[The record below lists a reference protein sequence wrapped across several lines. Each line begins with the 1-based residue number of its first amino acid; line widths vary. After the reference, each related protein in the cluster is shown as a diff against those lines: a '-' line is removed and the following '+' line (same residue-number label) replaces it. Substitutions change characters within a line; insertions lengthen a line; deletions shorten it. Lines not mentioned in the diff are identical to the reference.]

1 MIEKYKHGKV
11 KKLFE
16 VKTLILL
23 QVNALSKLYGAETI
37 LANIKLEVQ
46 TKDRIAL
53 VGRNGAGKSTLLKI
67 IAGELSHDGG
77 EIIKPKD
84 VSIGYLAQNTGLET
98 SLTIW
103 DEMLTVFTHLQQ
115 METKLR
121 RLEQEMGKE
130 ENFSN
135 EATYERLLADY
146 DQLQLNYKDQG
157 GYQYEADIRSILSGL
172 GFPVETHQ
180 TTISTLSGGQ
190 KTRLAL
196 GKLLL
201 TKPDLLILDEPT
213 NHLDIE
219 TLTWLEQY
227 LQGYPGAIL
236 IVSHDRY
243 FLDKLVTQVYEIS
256 NKKSRRFVGNY
267 SKYLDLKSALYE
279 QEMKRYEKQQDEIA
293 KLEDFVQKNIARA
306 STTKRAQSRRKQLDR
321 MELLTRP
328 LGDSKSA
335 SFHFDIE
342 KQSGN
347 DVLQVNDATIGYDG
361 NPIIEHV
368 TMRLTRRD
376 SVALVGPNG
385 IGKSTLLKSIVNKLP
400 LLNGDV
406 SFGSNVSVGYYDQE
420 QANLTS
426 SKRVLNELWDE
437 YPLQPEKEI
446 RTILGNFLFTG
457 DDVLKPVSSL
467 SGGQKARLALAK
479 LMMQKSN
486 LLILDEP
493 TNHLDLNSK
502 EILENALI
510 DYPGTLLFVS
520 HDRYFINRVTTTVVE
535 LSTEGAQEYLGD
547 YDYYVEKKNEMIE
560 RAELEQQESDVPVQK
575 VIAQEKLNYLEEKER
590 KKLERQRTRKIEELE
605 QSIVEL
611 EEEIATLEDQLCLP
625 EIYADYEKAS
635 EITTKKQT
643 LQEQLETCMAEWEEL
658 HV

>member
-1 MIEKYKHGKV
+1 M
-11 KKLFE
+11 
-16 VKTLILL
+16 ILL
-23 QVNALSKLYGAETI
+23 QVNGLSKLYGAETI
-37 LANIKLEVQ
+37 LASIKLEVQ

-121 RLEQEMGKE
+121 KLEQEMGKE

-135 EATYERLLADY
+135 EAIYERLLADY

-256 NKKSRRFVGNY
+256 NKESRRFVGNY
-267 SKYLDLKSALYE
+267 SKYLDLKSALYD

-347 DVLQVNDATIGYDG
+347 DVLQVKDATIGYEED
-361 NPIIEHV
+361 PIIEHV
-368 TMRLTRRD
+368 TMRLTRGD

-400 LLNGDV
+400 LLNGNV

-560 RAELEQQESDVPVQK
+560 RAAFEQLEQQENQAPVQK
-575 VIAQEKLNYLEEKER
+575 TVAQEKLNYLEEKER
-590 KKLERQRTRKIEELE
+590 KQLERQRTRKIEELE
-605 QSIVEL
+605 QNIVNL

>member
-1 MIEKYKHGKV
+1 M
-11 KKLFE
+11 
-16 VKTLILL
+16 KTLILL

-256 NKKSRRFVGNY
+256 NKESRRFVGNY

-368 TMRLTRRD
+368 TMRLTRGD

-575 VIAQEKLNYLEEKER
+575 VVAQEKLNYLEEKER

>member
-1 MIEKYKHGKV
+1 M
-11 KKLFE
+11 
-16 VKTLILL
+16 
-23 QVNALSKLYGAETI
+23 

-135 EATYERLLADY
+135 EATYERLLTDY

-256 NKKSRRFVGNY
+256 NKESRRFVGNY

-279 QEMKRYEKQQDEIA
+279 QEMKRYEKQQDEIE

-347 DVLQVNDATIGYDG
+347 DVLQVNDATIGYDE

-368 TMRLTRRD
+368 TMRLTRGD

-560 RAELEQQESDVPVQK
+560 RAELEQQESDIPVQK
-575 VIAQEKLNYLEEKER
+575 VVAQEKLNYLEEKER

-605 QSIVEL
+605 QSILEL

>member
-23 QVNALSKLYGAETI
+23 QVNGLSKLYGAETI

-84 VSIGYLAQNTGLET
+84 VSMGYLAQNTGLET

-115 METKLR
+115 MGTKLR
-121 RLEQEMGKE
+121 KLEQEMGKE

-135 EATYERLLADY
+135 AAIYEKLLADY
-146 DQLQLNYKDQG
+146 DQLQLDYKDQG

-201 TKPDLLILDEPT
+201 TRPDLLILDEPT

-256 NKKSRRFVGNY
+256 NKESRRFVGNY
-267 SKYLDLKSALYE
+267 SKYLDSKSALYE
-279 QEMKRYEKQQDEIA
+279 QEMKRYEKQQDEIS

-321 MELLTRP
+321 MEVLARP

-347 DVLQVNDATIGYDG
+347 DVLQVKDATIGYYQE
-361 NPIIEHV
+361 PIIEHV
-368 TMRLTRRD
+368 NMRLTRGD

-385 IGKSTLLKSIVNKLP
+385 IGKSTLLKSIVNKLQ
-400 LLNGDV
+400 LLHGNV
-406 SFGSNVSVGYYDQE
+406 AFGSNVSVGYYDQE

-560 RAELEQQESDVPVQK
+560 RAELEQEDEVPVQK
-575 VIAQEKLNYLEEKER
+575 VVAQEKLNYLEEKER
-590 KKLERQRTRKIEELE
+590 KQLERQRTRKIEELE
-605 QSIVEL
+605 QNIVGL

-643 LQEQLETCMAEWEEL
+643 LQEQLEACMAEWEEL
-658 HV
+658 HI

>member
-1 MIEKYKHGKV
+1 
-11 KKLFE
+11 
-16 VKTLILL
+16 
-23 QVNALSKLYGAETI
+23 
-37 LANIKLEVQ
+37 
-46 TKDRIAL
+46 
-53 VGRNGAGKSTLLKI
+53 
-67 IAGELSHDGG
+67 
-77 EIIKPKD
+77 
-84 VSIGYLAQNTGLET
+84 
-98 SLTIW
+98 
-103 DEMLTVFTHLQQ
+103 
-115 METKLR
+115 
-121 RLEQEMGKE
+121 
-130 ENFSN
+130 
-135 EATYERLLADY
+135 
-146 DQLQLNYKDQG
+146 
-157 GYQYEADIRSILSGL
+157 YQYEADIRSILSGL

-256 NKKSRRFVGNY
+256 NKESRRFVGNY

-347 DVLQVNDATIGYDG
+347 DVLQVKDATIGYDKD
-361 NPIIEHV
+361 PIIEHV
-368 TMRLTRRD
+368 TMRLTRGD

-400 LLNGDV
+400 LLHGEV

-560 RAELEQQESDVPVQK
+560 RAEFEQQEKQENHAPVQK
-575 VIAQEKLNYLEEKER
+575 TVAPEKLNYLEEKER

-605 QSIVEL
+605 QNIVQF

-643 LQEQLETCMAEWEEL
+643 LQEQLDACMAEWEEL
-658 HV
+658 HL

>member
-1 MIEKYKHGKV
+1 
-11 KKLFE
+11 
-16 VKTLILL
+16 
-23 QVNALSKLYGAETI
+23 
-37 LANIKLEVQ
+37 
-46 TKDRIAL
+46 
-53 VGRNGAGKSTLLKI
+53 
-67 IAGELSHDGG
+67 
-77 EIIKPKD
+77 
-84 VSIGYLAQNTGLET
+84 
-98 SLTIW
+98 
-103 DEMLTVFTHLQQ
+103 MLTVFTHLQQ

-256 NKKSRRFVGNY
+256 NKESRRFVGNY
-267 SKYLDLKSALYE
+267 SKYLDLKSALYD

-347 DVLQVNDATIGYDG
+347 DVLQVKDATIGYEED
-361 NPIIEHV
+361 PIIEHV
-368 TMRLTRRD
+368 TMRLTRGD

-400 LLNGDV
+400 LLNGNV

-560 RAELEQQESDVPVQK
+560 RAAFEQQEQQENQAPVQK
-575 VIAQEKLNYLEEKER
+575 TVAQEKLNYLEEKER
-590 KKLERQRTRKIEELE
+590 KQLERQRTRKIEELE
-605 QSIVEL
+605 QNIVNL

>member
-1 MIEKYKHGKV
+1 M
-11 KKLFE
+11 
-16 VKTLILL
+16 
-23 QVNALSKLYGAETI
+23 

-256 NKKSRRFVGNY
+256 NKESRRFVGNY

-347 DVLQVNDATIGYDG
+347 DVLQVNDATIGYNE

-368 TMRLTRRD
+368 TMRLTRGD

-575 VIAQEKLNYLEEKER
+575 VVAQEKLNYLEEKER
-590 KKLERQRTRKIEELE
+590 KQLERQRTRKIEELE

>member
-1 MIEKYKHGKV
+1 M
-11 KKLFE
+11 
-16 VKTLILL
+16 
-23 QVNALSKLYGAETI
+23 

-256 NKKSRRFVGNY
+256 NKESRRFVGNY

-347 DVLQVNDATIGYDG
+347 DVLQVNDATIGYDE

-368 TMRLTRRD
+368 TMRLTRGD

-406 SFGSNVSVGYYDQE
+406 SFGSNISVGYYDQE

-560 RAELEQQESDVPVQK
+560 RAELEQQESDIPVQK
-575 VIAQEKLNYLEEKER
+575 VVAQEKLNYLEEKER

-605 QSIVEL
+605 QSILEL

>member
-1 MIEKYKHGKV
+1 M
-11 KKLFE
+11 
-16 VKTLILL
+16 ILL
-23 QVNALSKLYGAETI
+23 QVNGLSKLYGAETI

-130 ENFSN
+130 EKFSN
-135 EATYERLLADY
+135 EAIYERLLADY

-256 NKKSRRFVGNY
+256 NKESRRFVGNY

-279 QEMKRYEKQQDEIA
+279 QEMKRYEKQQDEIT

-347 DVLQVNDATIGYDG
+347 DVLQVKDATIGYDED
-361 NPIIEHV
+361 PIIENV
-368 TMRLTRRD
+368 TMRLTRGD

-560 RAELEQQESDVPVQK
+560 RAAFEQLEQQENQAPVQK
-575 VIAQEKLNYLEEKER
+575 TVAQEKLNYLEEKER
-590 KKLERQRTRKIEELE
+590 KQLERQRTRKIEELE
-605 QSIVEL
+605 QNIVNL

>member
-1 MIEKYKHGKV
+1 M
-11 KKLFE
+11 
-16 VKTLILL
+16 ILL

-84 VSIGYLAQNTGLET
+84 VSMGYLAQNTGLET
-98 SLTIW
+98 SLIIW

-135 EATYERLLADY
+135 AAIYEKLLADY
-146 DQLQLNYKDQG
+146 DQLQLDYKDQG

-172 GFPVETHQ
+172 GFPVEMHQ

-256 NKKSRRFVGNY
+256 NKESRRFVGNY

-347 DVLQVNDATIGYDG
+347 DVLQVKDATIGYDED
-361 NPIIEHV
+361 PIIEHV
-368 TMRLTRRD
+368 TMRLTRGD

-385 IGKSTLLKSIVNKLP
+385 IGKSTLLKSLVNKLP

-520 HDRYFINRVTTTVVE
+520 HDRYFINRVTTTVIE

-560 RAELEQQESDVPVQK
+560 RAEFEQQEQQENQAPVQK
-575 VIAQEKLNYLEEKER
+575 TVAQEKLNYLEEKER
-590 KKLERQRTRKIEELE
+590 KQLERQRTRKIEELE
-605 QSIVEL
+605 QNIIEF

-643 LQEQLETCMAEWEEL
+643 LQEQLEACMAEWEEL
-658 HV
+658 HL

>member
-1 MIEKYKHGKV
+1 M
-11 KKLFE
+11 
-16 VKTLILL
+16 ILL

-180 TTISTLSGGQ
+180 TTTSTLSGGQ

-256 NKKSRRFVGNY
+256 NKESRRFVGNY

-347 DVLQVNDATIGYDG
+347 DVLQVNDATIGYDE

-368 TMRLTRRD
+368 TMRLTRGD

-560 RAELEQQESDVPVQK
+560 RAELEQQESDIPVQK
-575 VIAQEKLNYLEEKER
+575 VVAQEKLNYLEEKER

-605 QSIVEL
+605 QSILEL

>member
-256 NKKSRRFVGNY
+256 NKESRRFVGNY

-347 DVLQVNDATIGYDG
+347 DVLQVNDATIGYDE

-368 TMRLTRRD
+368 NMRLTRGD

-560 RAELEQQESDVPVQK
+560 RAELEQQESDIPVQK
-575 VIAQEKLNYLEEKER
+575 VVAQEKLNYLEEKER

-605 QSIVEL
+605 QSILEL

>member
-1 MIEKYKHGKV
+1 M
-11 KKLFE
+11 
-16 VKTLILL
+16 ILL

>member
-1 MIEKYKHGKV
+1 M
-11 KKLFE
+11 
-16 VKTLILL
+16 
-23 QVNALSKLYGAETI
+23 

-84 VSIGYLAQNTGLET
+84 VSMGYLAQNTGLET

-135 EATYERLLADY
+135 EATYERLLAEY
-146 DQLQLNYKDQG
+146 DQLQLDYKDQG

-256 NKKSRRFVGNY
+256 NKESRRFVGNY

-347 DVLQVNDATIGYDG
+347 DVLQVKDATIGYDKD
-361 NPIIEHV
+361 PIIEHV
-368 TMRLTRRD
+368 TMRLTRGD

-400 LLNGDV
+400 LLHGDV

-560 RAELEQQESDVPVQK
+560 RAELEQQENDVPVQK
-575 VIAQEKLNYLEEKER
+575 VVAQEKLNYLEEKER

-605 QSIVEL
+605 QNIVEL